1 MRPGWLNSSE
11 CVWLKRIRTGHMH
24 TLVGRVRVSTRW
36 QPRSRKPLR
45 LSPIVPFPPPH
56 TGLSSSRALIAHLLL
71 FYTHICRCSCCPL
84 FSPTLSCT
92 IKKHTSCLKGKLY
105 RWTVQCKSF
114 RNANFVEEIYNF
126 YLSTSVHVPR
136 LKRLFNFITMNVLQ
150 RHRPSSFSNLQ
161 LNIT

>member
-1 MRPGWLNSSE
+1 
-11 CVWLKRIRTGHMH
+11 MH
-24 TLVGRVRVSTRW
+24 TPVGRVRVSTRW
-36 QPRSRKPLR
+36 QPRSRKTLR
-45 LSPIVPFPPPH
+45 LSPIVPFPPGLHRVPH
-56 TGLSSSRALIAHLLL
+56 TQVSGSSRALIAHLLL

-92 IKKHTSCLKGKLY
+92 IKKKHTSCLKGKLY